1 MSNIKYRIY
10 LDAGHFIGTQGK
22 QTPFIKELNRHI
34 KEAEFNY
41 PVVAKIASLAKKC
54 GIEVVI
60 VSPNINVDMS
70 LDQRVD
76 KINNDYRKF
85 ISENKDNKAVVVSVH
100 FNAHKTEFHES
111 NAEGVETFYFTG
123 SVEGKKLAES
133 VHKEVIKGVKQVNR
147 GVKHSNFT
155 IIAKTLP
162 PAILCEL
169 GFMDSI
175 NEHKLMLNDGFQS
188 ETSHEILTGVLNY
201 FGIQCNIKPIVLE
214 CDCEK
219 LKKQVVD
226 LNATIKSLQS
236 QLTSLQSESKKLKE
250 DLSIANNKITQ
261 GIYALTK

>member
-54 GIEVVI
+54 GIEVVD

-85 ISENKDNKAVVVSVH
+85 MSTNKNNKAVVVSVH
-100 FNAHKTEFHES
+100 FNAHKTEFDES
-111 NAEGVETFYFTG
+111 DAEGVETFYFTG
-123 SVEGKKLAES
+123 SEEGKKLAES

-162 PAILCEL
+162 TAILCEA
-169 GFMDSI
+169 GFMDS
-175 NEHKLMLNDGFQS
+175 NEYRLMLNDGFQS
-188 ETSHEILTGVLNY
+188 ETAHEILTGVLNY
-201 FGIQCNIKPIVLE
+201 FGIQCNMKPIVPE

-236 QLTSLQSESKKLKE
+236 QLTLLQSESKKLKE